1 MKLEDLKQDSVNAR
15 KHNPRN
21 VAMIVNS
28 IQELGCGRSILI
40 DEDGNILAGNATYEA
55 LVEAG
60 IEKVR
65 VVEGTGDEIVAVQ
78 RSDLTQVEKTRLAL
92 YDNRASE
99 LAEWDTGILE
109 ELTNIQN
116 IFDGIFSNKELAI
129 ILGDDYELD
138 GEDST
143 GELCGQK
150 PSQTALVVCPK
161 CQHEFKPNNKG
172 E

>member
-28 IQELGCGRSILI
+28 IQEVGCGRSILI

-65 VVEGTGDEIVAVQ
+65 VVEGSGDEIIAVQ
-78 RSDLTQVEKTRLAL
+78 RSDLTQLEKTRLAL

-99 LAEWDTGILE
+99 LAEWDTEILDG
-109 ELTNIQN
+109 LTNIQD
-116 IFDGIFSNKELAI
+116 IFDGIFSEKELEI
-129 ILGDDYELD
+129 ILGNGYES
-138 GEDST
+138 GK
-143 GELCGQK
+143 GELTEEKGFD
-150 PSQTALVVCPK
+150 SQVAIVVCPK
-161 CQHEFKPNNKG
+161 CQHEFKPKWIA
-172 E
+172 

>member
-65 VVEGTGDEIVAVQ
+65 VVEGSGDEIVAVQ
-78 RSDLTQVEKTRLAL
+78 RSDLTQIDKARLAL

-99 LAEWDTGILE
+99 LAEWDTEILDG
-109 ELTNIQN
+109 LTNIQN
-116 IFDGIFSNKELAI
+116 IFDGIFSDKELAT
-129 ILGDDYELD
+129 ILGDDYGPERQDLAVER
-138 GEDST
+138 GFV
-143 GELCGQK
+143 
-150 PSQTALVVCPK
+150 SQAALVVCPK
-161 CQHEFKPNNKG
+161 CEHEFKP

>member
-1 MKLEDLKQDSVNAR
+1 MELEDLKQDSVNAR

-40 DEDGNILAGNATYEA
+40 DEDGNIIAGNATYEA

-65 VVEGTGDEIVAVQ
+65 VVEGSGDEIIAVQ
-78 RSDLTQVEKTRLAL
+78 RSDLTQLEKTRLAL

-99 LAEWDTGILE
+99 LAEWDTEILDS
-109 ELTNIQN
+109 LSNIQN
-116 IFDGIFSNKELAI
+116 IFDGIFSDKELEI
-129 ILGDDYELD
+129 ILGNGYES
-138 GEDST
+138 GK
-143 GELCGQK
+143 GELAEEKGCD
-150 PSQTALVVCPK
+150 SQVAVVVCPK
-161 CQHEFKPNNKG
+161 CQHEFKPKELG
-172 E
+172 